1 MTGTP
6 LQNNLAELWS
16 LLNYLLPDAFADLEQ
31 FESMF
36 DFSDVQDK
44 EGHRQF
50 ITHERKTKTV
60 AALHAI
66 LKPFLLRRV
75 KADVETHLPKKRE
88 YILYAPL
95 TPEQRELY
103 RRIKDNDI
111 RGYLEQ
117 KAMERIGGHQSNDR
131 SLHPPKGL
139 KRKVESGRSS
149 PNKSAKSSG
158 TSTPASGRRAGRR
171 GKKGQ
176 SYAEVSDYEYFRNLE
191 RSDSSEEIDEL
202 ELEEQEHLNKLSL
215 ARKSHSQCAL
225 AFYTENLFFDR
236 KGSQP
241 KETTKSYY
249 AATSRMQL
257 PSPFL
262 LALAARLRP

>member
-1 MTGTP
+1 
-6 LQNNLAELWS
+6 
-16 LLNYLLPDAFADLEQ
+16 
-31 FESMF
+31 MF

-95 TPEQRELY
+95 SLEQKELY

-111 RGYLEQ
+111 RAYLEQ
-117 KAMERIGGHQSNDR
+117 KALERLGDHQPVHGL
-131 SLHPPKGL
+131 LHPQKGV
-139 KRKVESGRSS
+139 KRKAESSRSS
-149 PNKSAKSSG
+149 PNKSVKSSG
-158 TSTPASGRRAGRR
+158 ASTPANGRRVGRR

-176 SYAEVSDYEYFRNLE
+176 SYAEVSDHEYFRNLE
-191 RSDSSEEIDEL
+191 QSHSSEELGEE
-202 ELEEQEHLNKLSL
+202 ELEEQEHMKNLSL
-215 ARKSHSQCAL
+215 ARKSPFPITHQLS
-225 AFYTENLFFDR
+225 YTEHHL
-236 KGSQP
+236 
-241 KETTKSYY
+241 
-249 AATSRMQL
+249 
-257 PSPFL
+257 
-262 LALAARLRP
+262 

>member
-36 DFSDVQDK
+36 DFSDVHDK
-44 EGHRQF
+44 EGHKQF
-50 ITHERKTKTV
+50 ITQERKAKTV

-95 TPEQRELY
+95 TPEQKELY
-103 RRIKDNDI
+103 RKIKDNDI
-111 RGYLEQ
+111 RAYLEE
-117 KAMERIGGHQSNDR
+117 KAMERLDGNKPDR
-131 SLHPPKGL
+131 DALHPLKGL
-139 KRKVESGRSS
+139 KRKAESERST

-158 TSTPASGRRAGRR
+158 ASIPASGRRAGRGGR
-171 GKKGQ
+171 KGQ
-176 SYAEVSDYEYFRNLE
+176 TYAEVSDHEYFRNLE
-191 RSDSSEEIDEL
+191 QSSSSEEIDEDAL
-202 ELEEQEHLNKLSL
+202 DEQERMKKLSL
-215 ARKSHSQCAL
+215 ARK
-225 AFYTENLFFDR
+225 FRPPTYNNLRD
-236 KGSQP
+236 
-241 KETTKSYY
+241 
-249 AATSRMQL
+249 
-257 PSPFL
+257 
-262 LALAARLRP
+262 